1 MKQKRTSIAAVLV
14 LTAIMVPT
22 GLPLRAQDSS
32 DAAIERGKRM
42 ILSGDYARAAQVLRQ
57 AAKQLERLEDVQ
69 FFAAESNLGVAL
81 YHLSR
86 FDEAESAYVR
96 ALEVGN
102 GLAPVFQPGVLTA
115 MNNLA
120 ILYDRIGRLDA
131 AAQMSEK
138 VLRTSEAG
146 RGPGTFST
154 GNVQITLSG
163 VYQEQGRYD
172 EAEAAARRAVELF
185 SSEHAAPGLESALQQ
200 LAIAKKSQG
209 ELEAADDLLA
219 RVRKMREARLGTR
232 DPKTAET
239 YAETDTLRLAQLRF
253 HEGEELLQRAIG
265 IWKQSGLSMSNQSAA
280 AVNNLAQT
288 YKLTGAYEKADPLY
302 REALE
307 ICERTVGKTN
317 PSYALFLGNF
327 ADLMRLDGRLYAA
340 ERLYTESIAI
350 LQARLSSDHPV
361 IREFRARLASTHTAL
376 ASAPAWTV
384 DAGQLRN
391 AIR

>member
-1 MKQKRTSIAAVLV
+1 M
-14 LTAIMVPT
+14 
-22 GLPLRAQDSS
+22 
-32 DAAIERGKRM
+32 
-42 ILSGDYARAAQVLRQ
+42 
-57 AAKQLERLEDVQ
+57 
-69 FFAAESNLGVAL
+69 
-81 YHLSR
+81 
-86 FDEAESAYVR
+86 R
-96 ALEVGN
+96 ALEVGRRCC
-102 GLAPVFQPGVLTA
+102 VLTT

-131 AAQMSEK
+131 AVQMAEK
-138 VLRTSEAG
+138 VLRTSEAA

-154 GNVQITLSG
+154 GMVQITLSG
-163 VYQEQGRYD
+163 VYQQQGRYD

-185 SSEHAAPGLESALQQ
+185 SLERAAPGLESALQQ

-219 RVRKMREARLGTR
+219 RVREMREARLGTR

-239 YAETDTLRLAQLRF
+239 YAETGALRLTQLRF

-340 ERLYTESIAI
+340 ERLYAESIAI
-350 LQARLSSDHPV
+350 LQERLSSDHPA
-361 IREFRARLASTHTAL
+361 IREFRARLAAMHAEF
-376 ASAPAWTV
+376 ASARAWTV
-384 DAGQLRN
+384 DAAQLRK
-391 AIR
+391 AHR